1 MQFQHEFVLS
11 LLLTCNTTEI
21 SNRNEKK
28 KDIENSSSLFL
39 RKVFE
44 NLSGPIILSAACTL

>member
-1 MQFQHEFVLS
+1 MPFQHEFVLS

-28 KDIENSSSLFL
+28 KLKTRVHFFCAKFLKICRAPLF
-39 RKVFE
+39 
-44 NLSGPIILSAACTL
+44 

>member
-28 KDIENSSSLFL
+28 NIENSSSLFL

-44 NLSGPIILSAACTL
+44 NLSGPIILNAACTL